1 MYIGKIMGRARP
13 RLVMCSLQYR
23 REAVE
28 TIDFFVSKGYALYV
42 QWLNPGYKDDGPVQD
57 TLGLMPYL
65 LHVGATV
72 CIRDASG
79 DPKSRVRDIEEF
91 ILGWASNRRV

>member
-1 MYIGKIMGRARP
+1 MGKARP
-13 RLVMCSLQYR
+13 RLVLCSLQYR
-23 REAVE
+23 REAVD
-28 TIDFFVSKGYALYV
+28 TIDFFRSNGYALYV

-65 LHVGATV
+65 LHLGATV

-79 DPKSRVRDIEEF
+79 DPKRRVRDIEDF